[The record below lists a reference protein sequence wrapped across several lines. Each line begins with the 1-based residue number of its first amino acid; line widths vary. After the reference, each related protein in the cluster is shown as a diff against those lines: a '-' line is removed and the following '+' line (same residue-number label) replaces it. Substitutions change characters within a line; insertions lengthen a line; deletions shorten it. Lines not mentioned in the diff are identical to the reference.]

1 MEEIKRKQVRL
12 PQPSS
17 ACPRSNCPL
26 WMGGTWL
33 CNRLLLPFKMS
44 RISWMF
50 IKLRKYCIL
59 FSNFPIV
66 RNRSIDYNRVLNIY
80 VKKVVQFYF
89 ENCRTIFAGS
99 LKHQSPVSRG
109 TAPDLNLMRVSHFLF
124 EALENLPF
132 IETFKALCEII

>member
-1 MEEIKRKQVRL
+1 M
-12 PQPSS
+12 
-17 ACPRSNCPL
+17 C
-26 WMGGTWL
+26 
-33 CNRLLLPFKMS
+33 
-44 RISWMF
+44 

-80 VKKVVQFYF
+80 VNKVVQFYF
-89 ENCRTIFAGS
+89 ENCRTIFA
-99 LKHQSPVSRG
+99 G

-124 EALENLPF
+124 EALENLLF